1 MEVKVIRLVSG
12 EEIITFISK
21 KTDDGY
27 QLDNPCFIV
36 PTENGVGLMELMPY
50 TKISENGVFI
60 KTESIVFMTEAVPGL
75 EDQYKKVNSKI
86 DLPPE
91 KKIII

>member
-21 KTDDGY
+21 KTNDGY

-50 TKISENGVFI
+50 TKISENVFI
-60 KTESIVFMTEAVPGL
+60 KTESIVFMTEAVAGL

-91 KKIII
+91 KQIIL

>member
-21 KTDDGY
+21 KTNDGY
-27 QLDNPCFIV
+27 HLDNPCFIV

-75 EDQYKKVNSKI
+75 EAQYKKVNSKI

-91 KKIII
+91 RQIII